1 MDFLATESFFFK
13 WDLLQ
18 KPNIKANFKDEVAL
32 VDEEVMDPET
42 HSFIHLFIH
51 SLIQKICFEIPFC
64 ARQCSNTSEQNG
76 QISLSLWNLLFS
88 KGRQTNKKHS
98 KSTNYMVG

>member
-1 MDFLATESFFFK
+1 MDFLASESFFFK

-18 KPNIKANFKDEVAL
+18 KPNIKTNFKDEVAL

-42 HSFIHLFIH
+42 HSFIY
-51 SLIQKICFEIPFC
+51 SLIQEICFEIPFC

-76 QISLSLWNLLFS
+76 QISLPLWN
-88 KGRQTNKKHS
+88 
-98 KSTNYMVG
+98 